1 MGVFR
6 EKNPPLFLAALFL
19 VAVFL
24 CCYPLTEL
32 GKLELFRDEGLY
44 AAMALETASFPP
56 VSRAH
61 GEVVAYTYPLY
72 PLLVKAL
79 YSLGLS
85 MEFSLR
91 ILSVFFLA
99 VLSLVVGFAC
109 GQAAFLNSMQAL
121 SRGDFSPEEV
131 RKNSPPDREGG
142 GFSDPFAPLTESEK
156 RKEALRAG
164 FQAGA
169 VGSSLIFATVLAGG
183 KAVEG
188 DPIILTSLLIYGGWL
203 LWFRMGAGRDSW
215 NAAWILAF
223 LAASAAFYNGG
234 WYALCFFF
242 LPMLFLKRPLKIF
255 TKLNCPGFYA
265 GLFLLF
271 CTILF
276 WEIPRWDGTLVALA
290 ESAPLSSFGK
300 YLKNVAFLP
309 VDLCIRFLP
318 WTFFLYAPW
327 CPALTAID
335 RNRLFMKFLRR
346 LLLFSFLFF
355 WFNPVTE
362 SRDFLLIAP
371 VLATLTALD
380 YWIVVRRYGEALC
393 KVLSWVSL
401 ALGVWGLGMILFYLL
416 PADVLQMMPKKFFD
430 LAFLRNAS
438 LTSIPFLL
446 AVLTPVSAA
455 GAWIFSVWKQHRC
468 VWLSLLFLFCGM
480 MSFFWAFTVP
490 YRCAGQVKKSTALAM
505 RKALGEAFSP
515 ELTIYKDGGISGL
528 YDEGYYLGTKI
539 RLVRNPREIT
549 EAKGKNIFVLSAKN
563 IPPGDTQR
571 TWSRLMELGYKN
583 RKLYIWKGAL
593 NVRKYSQEE
602 ESIRRMRF

>member
-19 VAVFL
+19 AAAFL

-72 PLLVKAL
+72 PLLVKGL
-79 YSLGLS
+79 HSLGLS

-91 ILSVFFLA
+91 ILSVSFLA
-99 VLSLVVGFAC
+99 LLSLVVGFAC
-109 GQAAFLNSMQAL
+109 FQAAFLNSMMSL
-121 SRGDFSPEEV
+121 TTGVFSPEEV
-131 RKNSPPDREGG
+131 RKNAAPDEVFG
-142 GFSDPFAPLTESEK
+142 SEEALFAPLTESE
-156 RKEALRAG
+156 RKKESIRTG

-169 VGSSLIFATVLAGG
+169 VGSSLIFATVLSGE
-183 KAVEG
+183 KAIDG
-188 DPIILTSLLIYGGWL
+188 DPVVLTSLLVYGGWL

-215 NAAWILAF
+215 NAAWLCAF

-234 WYALCFFF
+234 WYALGFFF

-255 TKLNCPGFYA
+255 TRLRYPGFYA

-271 CTILF
+271 CTVLF
-276 WEIPRWDGTLVALA
+276 WEIPRWDGTLAASA

-300 YLKNVAFLP
+300 YLKDVAYMPL
-309 VDLCIRFLP
+309 DLCLRFLP

-346 LLLFSFLFF
+346 LLLFALLFF
-355 WFNPVTE
+355 WFNPMTQG
-362 SRDFLLIAP
+362 RDFLLIAP

-393 KVLSWVSL
+393 RVLSWISPVMG
-401 ALGVWGLGMILFYLL
+401 ACGLVMVFFYLL
-416 PADVLQMMPKKFFD
+416 PGGMMARLTGKFFD
-430 LAFLRNAS
+430 LSFLKGAS
-438 LTSIPFLL
+438 PASVPFLL
-446 AVLTPVSAA
+446 AVLIPVAAA
-455 GAWIFSVWKQHRC
+455 GAWIFAVWKKHRC

-490 YRCAGQVKKSTALAM
+490 FRCAGQVKKSTALAM
-505 RKALGEAFSP
+505 RKALGEAYSP
-515 ELTIYKDGGISGL
+515 EMTIYKDGGISGL
-528 YDEGYYLGTKI
+528 YDEGFYLGTKI
-539 RLVRNPREIT
+539 RLVRSPREIT
-549 EAKGKNIFVLSAKN
+549 EEKGKNIFVLSAKN
-563 IPPGDTQR
+563 LPPGDAQR
-571 TWSRLMELGYKN
+571 TWSRLMELDYKN